1 MSQPKPPSTPRL
13 TLTPEVG
20 HGRYA
25 NFIAIAHSYSEV
37 LVDFGHAVPGREDI
51 PVVARVVLHP
61 FHARQLLR
69 TLEHNLAQYERSFG
83 PIPEPPVSK
92 APSGHDSGTN

>member
-1 MSQPKPPSTPRL
+1 MSQPKPPATPRL

-25 NFIAIAHSYSEV
+25 NFVAIAHSFSEV

-83 PIPEPPVSK
+83 RIPEPASPP
-92 APSGHDSGTN
+92 AAGNDGGTN